1 MGILWADGR
10 RCPRPDRPRRVAEA
24 ARRDVTGPLA
34 GVRIVEVATHVF
46 VPMAGAVLA
55 EWGASVV
62 KVEPP
67 ATGDPYRG
75 LVTAGLHTLH
85 DGVDPFFQAANRSK
99 RSVGIDLA
107 TADGR
112 ELLGRL
118 LATADVFTTNL
129 RPPARRRLGLDVD
142 DVRRDGPTI
151 VYARGSAFGNHGP
164 DAERGGYDAG
174 AHWARSGMQALF
186 TAPGAPWPAPT
197 RPAFGDVAAALGL
210 AAAIAAALYRRAVT
224 GEAAIVDSS
233 LLAAG
238 MWQVQNDLVNA
249 RLGDDTHARRPDRY
263 ATWNPLMLPYR
274 TRDGRFVALM
284 TLAPDGHW
292 PSFCAIIGRPELAAD
307 PRFADLD
314 ARRRNARAC
323 VELLEAAF
331 AERTLAE
338 WRPILDGFA
347 GEWTV
352 VQEPDELHDD
362 PQVLAN
368 GYMAG
373 VDTGRGSTLPM
384 VAAPAQFDGEP
395 GTLARA
401 PETGEHTEEVLLEVG
416 VTWDEIAA
424 LKDRAVIT

>member
-1 MGILWADGR
+1 M
-10 RCPRPDRPRRVAEA
+10 
-24 ARRDVTGPLA
+24 TGPLD
-34 GVRIVEVATHVF
+34 GVRVIEVATHVF

-55 EWGASVV
+55 EWGATVV

-67 ATGDPYRG
+67 AGGDPYRG

-107 TADGR
+107 TAEGR
-112 ELLGRL
+112 SLLARL
-118 LATADVFTTNL
+118 LATGDVFTTNL
-129 RPPARRRLGLDVD
+129 RPQALRKLGLDVD
-142 DVRRDGPTI
+142 DIRGDNPSI
-151 VYARGSAFGNHGP
+151 VYARGSAFGTRGP

-174 AHWARSGMQALF
+174 AYWARSGMQALS
-186 TAPGAPWPAPT
+186 TAPDAPWPAPT

-224 GEAAIVDSS
+224 GDATVVDSS

-249 RLGDDTHARRPDRY
+249 RLGDDTHARRPDRH

-274 TRDGRFVALM
+274 TADGRFVVLM
-284 TLAPDGHW
+284 TLAPDRHW
-292 PSFCAIIGRPELAAD
+292 ASLCSLIGRPELTDD

-323 VELLEAAF
+323 VELLDEAF

-338 WRPILDGFA
+338 WRPVLDGFA

-352 VQEPDELHDD
+352 VQEPDEVHDD
-362 PQVLAN
+362 PQVRAN
-368 GYMAG
+368 GYVAG

-384 VAAPAQFDGEP
+384 VAAPAQFDGAP
-395 GTLARA
+395 GAPTRA
-401 PETGEHTEEVLLEVG
+401 PETGEHTEEVLLDVG
-416 VTWDEIAA
+416 VSWDDIAA

>member
-1 MGILWADGR
+1 MS
-10 RCPRPDRPRRVAEA
+10 P
-24 ARRDVTGPLA
+24 PLA
-34 GVRIVEVATHVF
+34 GVRVVEVATHVF

-55 EWGASVV
+55 EWGAEVM
-62 KVEPP
+62 KVEHP

-99 RSVGIDLA
+99 RSIGIDLA
-107 TADGR
+107 AADGR
-112 ELLGRL
+112 ALLGRL
-118 LATADVFTTNL
+118 LAGADVFATNL
-129 RPPARRRLGLDVD
+129 RPGARRRLRLEVD
-142 DVRRDGPTI
+142 DVRADNPAV
-151 VYARGSAFGNHGP
+151 VYVRGTAFGGQGP

-174 AHWARSGMQALF
+174 AYWARSGMQALY
-186 TAPGAPWPAPT
+186 TAPGAPWPAAT

-210 AAAIAAALYRRAVT
+210 AAGVASALYRRAVT
-224 GEAAIVDSS
+224 GEATVVDAS

-249 RLGDDTHARRPDRY
+249 RLGDDTHARSPDRY

-274 TRDGRFVALM
+274 TADGRFVALM
-284 TLAPDGHW
+284 VLTPDPHW
-292 PSFCAIIGRPELAAD
+292 PSLCALIGRPELTGD
-307 PRFADLD
+307 PRFADLE

-323 VELLEAAF
+323 VEQLEDAF
-331 AERTLAE
+331 GERTLDE
-338 WRPILDGFA
+338 WRTVLAGFA

-362 PQVLAN
+362 PQVRAN
-368 GYMAG
+368 AYVAG

-384 VAAPAQFDGEP
+384 VTTPVQFDGEP
-395 GTLARA
+395 GTPARA
-401 PETGEHTEEVLLEVG
+401 PESGEHTEDVLLELG

-424 LKDRAVIT
+424 LKERGVIT

>member
-1 MGILWADGR
+1 M
-10 RCPRPDRPRRVAEA
+10 
-24 ARRDVTGPLA
+24 TGPLA

-107 TADGR
+107 TTDGR

-118 LATADVFTTNL
+118 LGTADVFTTNL

-151 VYARGSAFGNHGP
+151 VYARGSAFGSRGP
-164 DAERGGYDAG
+164 DAEQGGYDAG

-186 TAPGAPWPAPT
+186 TAPDARWPAPT

-224 GEAAIVDSS
+224 GEATVVDSS

-284 TLAPDGHW
+284 TLAPDRHW
-292 PSFCAIIGRPELAAD
+292 PSFCALIGRPELADDA
-307 PRFADLD
+307 RFADLD

-323 VELLEAAF
+323 VESLEAAF
-331 AERTLAE
+331 AERSLAE
-338 WRPILDGFA
+338 WRPVLDRFA

-352 VQEPDELHDD
+352 VQEPDEVHDD
-362 PQVLAN
+362 P
-368 GYMAG
+368 
-373 VDTGRGSTLPM
+373 
-384 VAAPAQFDGEP
+384 
-395 GTLARA
+395 
-401 PETGEHTEEVLLEVG
+401 
-416 VTWDEIAA
+416 
-424 LKDRAVIT
+424 

>member
-1 MGILWADGR
+1 V
-10 RCPRPDRPRRVAEA
+10 RV
-24 ARRDVTGPLA
+24 
-34 GVRIVEVATHVF
+34 IEVATHVF

-55 EWGASVV
+55 EWGATVV

-67 ATGDPYRG
+67 TSGDPYRG

-107 TADGR
+107 TAEGR
-112 ELLGRL
+112 ALLARL
-118 LATADVFTTNL
+118 LATGDVFTTNL
-129 RPPARRRLGLDVD
+129 RPQAIRKLGLDVD
-142 DVRRDGPTI
+142 DIRGDNPSI
-151 VYARGSAFGNHGP
+151 VYARGSAFGTRGP

-174 AHWARSGMQALF
+174 AYWARSGMQALS
-186 TAPGAPWPAPT
+186 TAPDAAWPAPV

-224 GEAAIVDSS
+224 GEATVVDSS

-249 RLGDDTHARRPDRY
+249 RLGDDTHARRPDRH

-274 TRDGRFVALM
+274 TADGRFVALM
-284 TLAPDGHW
+284 TLAPDRHW
-292 PSFCAIIGRPELAAD
+292 PSLCSLIGRPELADD

-323 VELLEAAF
+323 VELLDEAF

-338 WRPILDGFA
+338 WRPVLDGFA

-352 VQEPDELHDD
+352 VQEPDEVHDD
-362 PQVLAN
+362 PQVRAN
-368 GYMAG
+368 GYVAG

-384 VAAPAQFDGEP
+384 VAAPAQFDGALSAP
-395 GTLARA
+395 TRA
-401 PETGEHTEEVLLEVG
+401 PETGEHTEEVLLDVG
-416 VTWDEIAA
+416 VSWDDIAA

>member
-1 MGILWADGR
+1 M
-10 RCPRPDRPRRVAEA
+10 
-24 ARRDVTGPLA
+24 TGPLA
-34 GVRIVEVATHVF
+34 GVRIVEAATHVF

-55 EWGASVV
+55 EWGATVV

-67 ATGDPYRG
+67 ARGDPYRG

-99 RSVGIDLA
+99 RSIGIDLT
-107 TADGR
+107 TAEGR

-118 LATADVFTTNL
+118 LAAGDVFTTNL
-129 RPPARRRLGLDVD
+129 RPPARRRLGLGVD
-142 DVRRDGPTI
+142 AVRADNPAI
-151 VYARGSAFGNHGP
+151 VYARGSAFGNRGP

-174 AHWARSGMQALF
+174 AYWARSGMQALF
-186 TAPGAPWPAPT
+186 TAPDAPWPAPT

-224 GEAAIVDSS
+224 GEATVVDSS

-238 MWQVQNDLVNA
+238 MWQAQNDLVNA
-249 RLGDDTHARRPDRY
+249 SLGDDTHARRPDRY

-274 TRDGRFVALM
+274 TADGRFVALM
-284 TLAPDGHW
+284 TLTPDRHW
-292 PSFCAIIGRPELAAD
+292 PSLCALIGRSELADD
-307 PRFADLD
+307 PRFANLD
-314 ARRRNARAC
+314 ARRANAREC
-323 VELLEAAF
+323 VELLEVAF

-338 WRPILDGFA
+338 WRPVLDRFA

-352 VQEPDELHDD
+352 VQEPEEVHDD
-362 PQVLAN
+362 PQVTAN
-368 GYMAG
+368 GYVAS

-395 GTLARA
+395 GAPARA
-401 PETGEHTEEVLLEVG
+401 PETGEHTEEVLLELG
-416 VTWDEIAA
+416 VSWDDITA